1 MSRLRCPFFKIF
13 RHGSTHIPGTVTL
26 YSSTLGIDFW
36 AWGGGFSRA
45 CVCLFDRLV
54 SWLWRL
60 VGWLIRWVRS
70 ERKKDETEPHLP
82 PCRNLKHILIFT
94 FCFIDFSVLP
104 PCLGLEKRYIT
115 GLGDSRTYIFEDPF
129 LIGGVA
135 IVLCPRARNGT
146 L

>member
-1 MSRLRCPFFKIF
+1 MVSRLRCPFFKIF

-104 PCLGLEKRYIT
+104 PCLGLEKRVGCRFFCVSCT
-115 GLGDSRTYIFEDPF
+115 LGWVVGWLVSELSGW
-129 LIGGVA
+129 LID
-135 IVLCPRARNGT
+135 
-146 L
+146 